1 MARSSSRRSPST
13 SVGGALGGTIA
24 SMSTSSVAG
33 STAEEQRDVRDTI
46 IIGSGPAGYTAAL
59 YTARAQMKPLM
70 IAGVQ
75 HGGQLQLTSD
85 VENFPGYAEAVTG
98 PDLME
103 DLRKQAERFGTE
115 MMFRDVTSV
124 DLSKR
129 PFRVS
134 VRKRAFFAK
143 PLYTHRYEICT
154 QSTVRVSSLPLLSAR
169 HGPCFDEVRY
179 FLFGPSSLII
189 ATGAE
194 AVWLG
199 AEGEEEVKGRGVSTC
214 ATCDG
219 AFYEGKEVMVVGG
232 GDSAME
238 EALFLTKFASKVT
251 VVHRRD
257 GFRSSKIMLQR
268 VKDHPK
274 ISLKLHRTVK
284 RWVSEG
290 GELSGAQLEDPR
302 GQDPTE
308 LLPCSG
314 AFLAIGHRPMTKF
327 LAPPPPPPAGEAAA
341 GEVARGA
348 VSVELDEDGF
358 VVHKEHTMTSVE
370 GVFACGDV
378 VDRRYRQAISAAGMG
393 CQAAIDCE
401 RWLAEES

>member
-1 MARSSSRRSPST
+1 MLRQMLLSRRVTAPSFLGKKTGVRRYVNTAAGSGGRRQNQRTATSVLPTTQRKSSGSSSPALMLST
-13 SVGGALGGTIA
+13 SA
-24 SMSTSSVAG
+24 AG
-33 STAEEQRDVRDTI
+33 DVRDTV

-70 IAGVQ
+70 IAGFQ

-85 VENFPGYAEAVTG
+85 VENFPGYAEAVSG

-115 MMFRDVTSV
+115 MMYRDVTSV
-124 DLSKR
+124 DLSRR

-134 VRKRAFFAK
+134 VRKREFFAK
-143 PLYTHRYEICT
+143 SI
-154 QSTVRVSSLPLLSAR
+154 
-169 HGPCFDEVRY
+169 
-179 FLFGPSSLII
+179 II

-194 AVWLG
+194 AIWLG
-199 AEGEEEVKGRGVSTC
+199 AEGEEQVKGRGVSTC

-219 AFYEGKEVMVVGG
+219 AFYEGKEVVVVGG

-251 VVHRRD
+251 IVHRRD
-257 GFRSSKIMLQR
+257 GFRSSRIMLER
-268 VKDHPK
+268 VKDNPK
-274 ISLKLHRTVK
+274 IHLKLHRTVK
-284 RWVSEG
+284 KWVSEG
-290 GELSGAQLEDPR
+290 GDLSGAELEDPR
-302 GQDPTE
+302 GQDAVE

-314 AFLAIGHRPMTKF
+314 AFLAIGHKPMTKF
-327 LAPPPPPPAGEAAA
+327 LHSISSSSGGGPAEAK
-341 GEVARGA
+341 ESSSSSV
-348 VSVELDEDGF
+348 VELDEDGF
-358 VVHKEHTMTSVE
+358 VVHKQHTMTSVE

-401 RWLAEES
+401 RWLAEEEGGGA

>member
-134 VRKRAFFAK
+134 VRKRAFFAN
-143 PLYTHRYEICT
+143 
-154 QSTVRVSSLPLLSAR
+154 
-169 HGPCFDEVRY
+169 
-179 FLFGPSSLII
+179 SLII